1 MYELEA
7 RQHVDRIFKKLSK
20 RDRKQIEDIGR
31 KIDEILREPHAFKPM
46 HFPLV
51 GMRRVHFGSYVLLFS
66 IDEQR
71 KTVVLED
78 YEHHDR
84 VYKGK

>member
-1 MYELEA
+1 MYELEV
-7 RQHVDRIFKKLSK
+7 RRHVDRIFRRLSK
-20 RDRKQIEDIGR
+20 RDTRQMEAINR
-31 KIDEILREPHAFKPM
+31 KIGEILQDPHAFKPM
-46 HFPLV
+46 HFPLA

-71 KTVVLED
+71 KTVTLED

-84 VYKGK
+84 VYKGT